1 MAASA
6 DCPRRRSTR
15 RRRRLAPK
23 APRRR
28 RPPEASRELSPPA
41 VLRRMLYSPPHV
53 PSRPLAVLRRRLLR
67 CRAART
73 LTAIDTAC
81 FLSISQGP
89 LLRVSAVSLR
99 AAGCPTPTRSL
110 PFLELLLRDG
120 RRSSPL
126 RRRRWSRRRRRRS
139 KTRRPQTTD
148 LAALAPTPRCAQ
160 SCKTVTSVTCGHG
173 VLGMRPFRTTA
184 RISECPHLPWRQ
196 WVEILVN
203 QQSGPDETLLS
214 DAQTIKYFCRRKWS
228 SGVSTS
234 GPYLLRVLCTQCT
247 FL

>member
-1 MAASA
+1 L
-6 DCPRRRSTR
+6 RRR
-15 RRRRLAPK
+15 
-23 APRRR
+23 
-28 RPPEASRELSPPA
+28 
-41 VLRRMLYSPPHV
+41 LYSPPHV

-89 LLRVSAVSLR
+89 LLRVSAASLR

-148 LAALAPTPRCAQ
+148 LAALAPTPRCAVVRDGGIRNLW
-160 SCKTVTSVTCGHG
+160 SRRVGHASFSYDG
-173 VLGMRPFRTTA
+173 A
-184 RISECPHLPWRQ
+184 HL
-196 WVEILVN
+196 
-203 QQSGPDETLLS
+203 
-214 DAQTIKYFCRRKWS
+214 
-228 SGVSTS
+228 GVSPS
-234 GPYLLRVLCTQCT
+234 AMASMGRNPRKPAERPRRDA
-247 FL
+247 FE